1 MRKIVTLSLVPAFVL
16 ASAVAFAAPSGFDS
30 TSAIPQGPQGF
41 ANASPNTVAQVLANG
56 RDDQVVTLTGS
67 LTNYLGDDRYEFT
80 DVNGDR
86 IEVELDDDHD
96 WSNIAKDQLIEI
108 VGEVDKDLMSTSLEV
123 KRAVP
128 AQQ

>member
-1 MRKIVTLSLVPAFVL
+1 MKNLSLVAVVAAFVSC
-16 ASAVAFAAPSGFDS
+16 AAFAAP
-30 TSAIPQGPQGF
+30 QGF
-41 ANASPNTVAQVLANG
+41 NQSTVPSGPAGFNNQAPNTVKGVLESAY
-56 RDDQVVTLTGS
+56 DDQIVTLKGR

-123 KRAVP
+123 KRAAP
-128 AQQ
+128 AQN

>member
-1 MRKIVTLSLVPAFVL
+1 MVTLK
-16 ASAVAFAAPSGFDS
+16 
-30 TSAIPQGPQGF
+30 
-41 ANASPNTVAQVLANG
+41 G
-56 RDDQVVTLTGS
+56 R

-123 KRAVP
+123 KRAAP
-128 AQQ
+128 AKN

>member
-16 ASAVAFAAPSGFDS
+16 ASAVSFAAPSGFDS

-80 DVNGDR
+80 DVAGDR
-86 IEVELDDDHD
+86 IEVELDDDKN
-96 WSNIAKDQLIEI
+96 WNNISKGQPI
-108 VGEVDKDLMSTSLEV
+108 VIVAQIDKDLLSTTLEV
-123 KRAVP
+123 YEARP
-128 AQQ
+128 AN

>member
-80 DVNGDR
+80 DVAGDR
-86 IEVELDDDHD
+86 IEVELDDDRN
-96 WSNIAKDQLIEI
+96 WSHIGKDMPIRITGEI
-108 VGEVDKDLMSTSLEV
+108 DKDLLSTSLDV
-123 KRAVP
+123 FDATPLTK
-128 AQQ
+128 

>member
-1 MRKIVTLSLVPAFVL
+1 MKKLNLV
-16 ASAVAFAAPSGFDS
+16 AVVAALVSCTAFAAPQGFNQ
-30 TSAIPQGPQGF
+30 SAIPSGPAGF
-41 ANASPNTVAQVLANG
+41 NNQAPTTVKGVLKSAY
-56 RDDQVVTLTGS
+56 DDQIVTLKGR

-128 AQQ
+128 AQK